1 MLRIEAAS
9 PLHSSCSIQ
18 RTSRRTREAEK
29 NNDENVVTSRKFEVK
44 TVWIQ
49 TNKNICE
56 MDQNTQR

>member
-1 MLRIEAAS
+1 MLKIEAAS

-18 RTSRRTREAEK
+18 RTSRRTREVKE
-29 NNDENVVTSRKFEVK
+29 NNNENVVTSRKFEVK

-56 MDQNTQR
+56 MDQNPQQ